1 MKAVITVIG
10 DDKIG
15 IIAGIATILSERN
28 INILDIRQTISQEY
42 FTMVMIVD
50 LEKAKVS
57 LKELRDTLGDAG
69 KKIGVSITIQHED
82 IFNAM
87 HKI

>member
-50 LEKAKVS
+50 LENAKVS
-57 LKELRDTLGDAG
+57 LKELRDTLGDTG
-69 KKIGVSITIQHED
+69 RKIGVSITIQHED